1 PCAPASA
8 IASANTATGSAAASA
23 EKKRCATARRAPM
36 SSTGC
41 TPGCSRGS
49 TARPS
54 PRRPSAAELERF
66 RELTDATFALLR
78 HGDDG
83 AQ

>member
-1 PCAPASA
+1 MVRWLALTLVAVVL
-8 IASANTATGSAAASA
+8 ATGITWLAMD
-23 EKKRCATARRAPM
+23 ARIDSQR
-36 SSTGC
+36 
-41 TPGCSRGS
+41 
-49 TARPS
+49 
-54 PRRPSAAELERF
+54 AELERF